1 MKFGL
6 QGIFATFFLTFLL
19 YTSYQQSKQ
28 PVLNQ
33 IPDVPGFL
41 VPISTGKER
50 VTSSGNRDASMYTQR
65 VRRKATVDGFWASGR
80 VMKET
85 THTTGFTTGVV
96 EVYELSD
103 VCVRNCQKI
112 AAVCA
117 AVLDGGDSR
126 AEYCA
131 AYDGGNAGSNYVSLD
146 GGSAGTNTCGAVC
159 AAILSGGDA
168 LAAYCAVYDGGT
180 GAVDNAHTIDAGDAN
195 TNVCAV

>member
-19 YTSYQQSKQ
+19 YTSYQQSKR
-28 PVLNQ
+28 PEQ
-33 IPDVPGFL
+33 IHDIPGFL

-50 VTSSGNRDASMYTQR
+50 VTSSGNRDASMYTQS
-65 VRRKATVDGFWASGR
+65 VRRRATVNGFWASGR

-131 AYDGGNAGSNYVSLD
+131 AYDGGSAGSEYVSLD
-146 GGSAGTNTCGAVC
+146 GGNACTDTCGAVC
-159 AAILSGGDA
+159 AAILNGGDA
-168 LAAYCAVYDGGT
+168 MAAYCAAYDGGSALASGT
-180 GAVDNAHTIDAGDAN
+180 ETLDGGNSSV
-195 TNVCAV
+195 

>member
-19 YTSYQQSKQ
+19 YTSYQQSKA
-28 PVLNQ
+28 PVLDQ

-41 VPISTGKER
+41 IPISTGKGR
-50 VTSSGNRDASMYTQR
+50 VTSSGNRDASMYTQT
-65 VRRKATVDGFWASGR
+65 VRRRATVDGFWASGR

-96 EVYELSD
+96 EVYVLTD
-103 VCVRNCQKI
+103 TRVRAIQKA

-131 AYDGGNAGSNYVSLD
+131 AYDGGSADSEYVSMD
-146 GGSAGTNTCGAVC
+146 GGSAGTDTCSAVC

-168 LAAYCAVYDGGT
+168 MAAYCHVYDGGS
-180 GAVDNAHTIDAGDAN
+180 GADADAVDAGNAN
-195 TNVCAV
+195 TNVCAI